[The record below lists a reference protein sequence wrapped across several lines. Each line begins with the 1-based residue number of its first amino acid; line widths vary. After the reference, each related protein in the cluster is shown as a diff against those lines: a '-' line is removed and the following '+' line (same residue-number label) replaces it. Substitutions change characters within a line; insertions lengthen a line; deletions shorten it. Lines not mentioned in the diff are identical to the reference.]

1 MAVKHMTNKSRI
13 ISPIL
18 LMTTALIWGT
28 AFLAQKLGADHLGP
42 YAFTASRSFL
52 GGCALLVVLA
62 IRKMRRAAIPH
73 GGDPHYWRNVLFG
86 GACCGFWL
94 FVASV
99 LQQAGLQYTD
109 AGVSGFLTANYVL
122 ILPILGIFVGRVPR
136 WFIWPAVF
144 VAVAGLYM
152 ICMNGPVPMGRGE
165 WLTIACAF
173 VFAVQMQTVDRF
185 APRTDVVAMSCVQF
199 FTGAVLGA
207 PLMFLMPGEAAR
219 LSAGSFVACLPT
231 IAYCGILSSGVA
243 YTFQNLAQASTPPA
257 LAAILLSMESVFA
270 ALAGRVF
277 LGEIM
282 TARQILGC
290 ALVFIAVVFAQTC
303 DILWPRKDG

>member
-1 MAVKHMTNKSRI
+1 MANKSRV

-18 LMTTALIWGT
+18 LITAALIWGT
-28 AFLAQKLGADHLGP
+28 AFLAQKLGTDHIGP
-42 YAFTASRSFL
+42 YAFTASRSLL
-52 GGCALLVVLA
+52 GGFALLAILA

-73 GGDPHYWRNVLFG
+73 GDDPHYWRNVLLG

-122 ILPILGIFVGRVPR
+122 ILPILGIFVGRIPR
-136 WFIWPAVF
+136 WFIWPAVL
-144 VAVAGLYM
+144 VAVGGLYL
-152 ICMNGPVPMGRGE
+152 ICMNGPVPMGKGE
-165 WLTIACAF
+165 WMTLGCALL
-173 VFAVQMQTVDRF
+173 FAVQMQVVDYF
-185 APRTDVVAMSCVQF
+185 APRTDVVALSCVQF

-207 PLMFLMPGEAAR
+207 PLMLLPGEAAR
-219 LSAGSFVACLPT
+219 LTVESYTACLPA

-257 LAAILLSMESVFA
+257 LAAILLSLESVFA
-270 ALAGRVF
+270 ALAGRIF

-282 TARQILGC
+282 STRQIFGC
-290 ALVFIAVVFAQTC
+290 CLVFLAVVFAQVC
-303 DILWPRKDG
+303 DIIWPRKS